1 MHDTV
6 HAHLAHISMHCGM
19 MVVNWGQHAFVDEN
33 DPNSNFW
40 SSITLMDV
48 PISPHTNFLV
58 NLN

>member
-48 PISPHTNFLV
+48 DTLTLG
-58 NLN
+58 LN